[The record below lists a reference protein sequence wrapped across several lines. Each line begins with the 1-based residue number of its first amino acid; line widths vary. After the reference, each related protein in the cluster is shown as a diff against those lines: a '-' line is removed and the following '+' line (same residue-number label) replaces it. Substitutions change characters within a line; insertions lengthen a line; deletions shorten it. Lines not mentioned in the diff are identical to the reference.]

1 MEIKESMNDDHLFK
15 NPTDKGIFFNAKGS
29 MQVVFDLQGIPEN
42 MKHAGFFLLHVLRS
56 YK

>member
-42 MKHAGFFLLHVLRS
+42 MKLHVLRS